1 MRGTTDMSEQ
11 RLVVGFA
18 MGKVVTTAMAN
29 VIKEAEQA
37 ALTYHEEFAA
47 CPYPFD
53 SEAGRLF
60 VRIFRVTK
68 KANAIDLSVGA
79 HTIGLVTR

>member
-11 RLVVGFA
+11 RLVAGSA
-18 MGKVVTTAMAN
+18 MGKVVTTTLDN
-29 VIKEAEQA
+29 LVKEAEQA
-37 ALTYHEEFAA
+37 ALTHHDEFAA

-60 VRIFRVTK
+60 VSIFRVTK